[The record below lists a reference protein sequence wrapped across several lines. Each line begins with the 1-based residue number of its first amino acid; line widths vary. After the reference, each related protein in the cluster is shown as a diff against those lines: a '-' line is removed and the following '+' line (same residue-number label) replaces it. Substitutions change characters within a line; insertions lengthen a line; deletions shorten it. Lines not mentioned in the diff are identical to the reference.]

1 MPIWISDEL
10 MRDMKQLKKGPK
22 KLRQNR
28 RKGQKQP
35 LNLRKLLHRALRIGV
50 FGFSAVLLVVGCT
63 LLIQL
68 LLASDLFRVESIQ
81 VAGNTQ
87 MEREEIVGLSDIS
100 KGNMTFDLDLHLI
113 GRKIAENP
121 WVREAQVSRIFP
133 KQVVIRIEER
143 QPRAIINLDYLYY
156 LDELG
161 EVFKVLGSDD
171 SLDYPVVTGFD
182 REILQQGD
190 KESARQL
197 ESIVSL
203 IDDLKQREIFGLDQ
217 VSEIHREAG
226 GGICLYTYLGA
237 VKIRLGRCGYEE
249 KIDRL
254 ERLYV
259 KLQKRLPVIDYIDL
273 NVDERIIVR
282 IERAAAQARG

>member
-1 MPIWISDEL
+1 
-10 MRDMKQLKKGPK
+10 MRDMKQGKKGPK

-28 RKGQKQP
+28 RKGKKQP
-35 LNLRKLLHRALRIGV
+35 LNLRKVLHRALRVGV
-50 FGFSAVLLVVGCT
+50 FCFSAVLLVVGST

-68 LLASDLFRVESIQ
+68 LLASDLFRVESIEVQ
-81 VAGNTQ
+81 GITQ
-87 MEREEIVGLSDIS
+87 MNREEIVGLSDINT
-100 KGNMTFDLDLHLI
+100 GDMTFDLDLHLI

-133 KQVVIRIEER
+133 KQVVIQIEER

-156 LDELG
+156 LDEIG
-161 EVFKVLGSDD
+161 EVFKVLGAND
-171 SLDYPVVTGFD
+171 SLDYPVITGFS
-182 REILQQGD
+182 REELQQAD
-190 KESARQL
+190 SKSAKL
-197 ESIVSL
+197 LKSVVSL
-203 IDDLKQREIFGLDQ
+203 IEDLEQREIFGLDQ

-226 GGICLYTYLGA
+226 GGICLYTYIGA
-237 VKIRLGRCGYEE
+237 VKIRLGRCSYEE

-254 ERLYV
+254 ERIYT
-259 KLQKRLPVIDYIDL
+259 KLEKRLPVLDYIDL

>member
-1 MPIWISDEL
+1 
-10 MRDMKQLKKGPK
+10 MRDMKQQKKGQK

-28 RKGQKQP
+28 RKGQKKQP
-35 LNLRKLLHRALRIGV
+35 LNLRKLLHRALRVGV
-50 FGFSAVLLVVGCT
+50 FGFSAMLLVVGCT

-68 LLASDLFRVESIQ
+68 LLASDMFRVEIIQ
-81 VAGNTQ
+81 VEGQTQ
-87 MEREEIVGLSDIS
+87 LEQEEIVGLSDINT
-100 KGNMTFDLDLHLI
+100 GDMTFDLDLHLI

-171 SLDYPVVTGFD
+171 SLEYPVVTGFD
-182 REILQQGD
+182 RDELQQGD
-190 KESARQL
+190 SESARQL
-197 ESIVSL
+197 KSIVAL
-203 IDDLKQREIFGLDQ
+203 IDDLKQRELFDLEQ

-226 GGICLYTYLGA
+226 GGIALFTYHGA
-237 VKIRLGRCGYEE
+237 VKIRIGRSGYKK

-254 ERLYV
+254 ERIYA
-259 KLQKRLPVIDYIDL
+259 KLEKRLPVLDYIDL

-282 IERAAAQARG
+282 IERASAQASG

>member
-1 MPIWISDEL
+1 MLIWISDEL

-28 RKGQKQP
+28 RKGKKQP
-35 LNLRKLLHRALRIGV
+35 LNLRKLLHRALRVGV
-50 FGFSAVLLVVGCT
+50 FSFSAILLVVGCT

-68 LLASDLFRVESIQ
+68 LLASDLFRVESIE

-87 MEREEIVGLSDIS
+87 IGQEELIGLSDINQ
-100 KGNMTFDLDLHLI
+100 GDMTFDLDLHLI

-121 WVREAQVSRIFP
+121 WIREAQVSRVFP
-133 KQVVIRIEER
+133 KQVVIKIEER
-143 QPRAIINLDYLYY
+143 QPKAIINLDYLYY
-156 LDELG
+156 LDEQG
-161 EVFKVLGSDD
+161 EVFKVLGSGD
-171 SLDYPVVTGFD
+171 SLDFPVITGFD
-182 REILQQGD
+182 REVLQQGD
-190 KESARQL
+190 EESENQL
-197 ESIVSL
+197 KSIIAL

-217 VSEIHREAG
+217 ISEIHRESG
-226 GGICLYTYLGA
+226 GGICLYTYIGA
-237 VKIRLGRCGYEE
+237 VKIRLGRCDYEQ

-254 ERLYV
+254 ERLYT

-282 IERAAAQARG
+282 IERATAQTSG